1 MCCPLS
7 PNNFWRSPMKNAS
20 THQVSIGVRSSMS
33 KPSCVHLPPPALH
46 LGYIATAILG
56 CVFLLPSLALA
67 TPRSAKIISIRTEYG
82 VTRALSATELI
93 KANALLLRLWLP
105 GNGVTTIKLKRPASL
120 RSSNLWRGYA
130 ESPSRDAG
138 RQSSVSRRW
147 AAASLTEQSGLLP
160 STGYAIPS
168 AELSGIEKKLTLNFA
183 TSGVR
188 GGTRFFSL
196 SGGEGAEKLRVVRA
210 PHFALANK
218 GCPLKGHLEEH
229 AREISGNISPSS
241 LPRSSRAVS
250 DRAVNLSKKLTLKT
264 VADWR
269 WSALYGANAN
279 TRIQT
284 IVNAASAIYG
294 NDLAMSLSID
304 SQLVDNSPL
313 SYPASITN
321 PESFLELFSNQDIKG
336 SSNAGVLFTDRTFDD
351 SVIGIAYLGVIC
363 RIPSASYAAI
373 RRFQDALDPII
384 LAHEIGHTLSA
395 VHVSDGI
402 MTTSLN
408 PSNPPSSFSASSI
421 NEIASHVQTYGS
433 CMASVS
439 PNPTPTAT
447 PTSGGSGSAS
457 STTRIRLLIAG
468 PRIVLRPSVSDE
480 YGSVFGQQCT
490 FSIKAGFS
498 RKGLFSKGTTLFSST
513 LSALPSGLVARLSR
527 RSATSGPLYLRGY
540 IQCPG
545 APLDT
550 TATIWFD
557 PSSLNITKKT
567 TQSNFLKDL
576 KLRLKRE

>member
-1 MCCPLS
+1 
-7 PNNFWRSPMKNAS
+7 MKNTS
-20 THQVSIGVRSSMS
+20 TRLVSMGDRSLRS
-33 KPSCVHLPPPALH
+33 KGSCMHLPPAALFV
-46 LGYIATAILG
+46 GWVTTAVVG
-56 CVFLLPSLALA
+56 CVFLLPSLALG
-67 TPRSAKIISIRTEYG
+67 TPRSARIISIRTEYG
-82 VTRALSATELI
+82 GSGTLSATTI
-93 KANALLLRLWLP
+93 AKANVILLRLWLP
-105 GNGVTTIKLKRPASL
+105 GNGVTTIKLNRPTSL
-120 RSSNLWRGYA
+120 SSSNLWRGYA
-130 ESPSRDAG
+130 QSPSRDAG
-138 RQSSVSRRW
+138 RQSSASRRW
-147 AAASLTEQSGLLP
+147 AAASLTEQAGLLP
-160 STGYAIPS
+160 SAEYVTPS
-168 AELSGIEKKLTLNFA
+168 PDLSVIGKKLTLNFA

-196 SGGEGAEKLRVVRA
+196 SGGEGAKKLKVVRA

-218 GCPLKGHLEEH
+218 GCPMKGHLEEH
-229 AREISGNISPSS
+229 AREIFGELSTSSRSRPSS
-241 LPRSSRAVS
+241 ALSA
-250 DRAVNLSKKLTLKT
+250 RAVNLSKKLTLRT

-269 WSALYGANAN
+269 WSAFYGANAN

-284 IVNAASAIYG
+284 IANAASAIYG

-304 SQLVDNSPL
+304 SQFVDNSSL

-321 PESFLELFSNQDIKG
+321 PESFLELFSNQNLKG
-336 SSNAGVLFTDRTFDD
+336 SANAGVLFTDRTFDD

-439 PNPTPTAT
+439 PNPNPTPTAT
-447 PTSGGSGSAS
+447 PNSGGSGSAS

-480 YGSVFGQQCT
+480 YGSGLGEQCT

-498 RKGLFSKGTTLFSST
+498 RRGLFSKGTTLFSST

-557 PSSLNITKKT
+557 PSSLNFSKKT
-567 TQSNFLKDL
+567 SQSNFLKDL